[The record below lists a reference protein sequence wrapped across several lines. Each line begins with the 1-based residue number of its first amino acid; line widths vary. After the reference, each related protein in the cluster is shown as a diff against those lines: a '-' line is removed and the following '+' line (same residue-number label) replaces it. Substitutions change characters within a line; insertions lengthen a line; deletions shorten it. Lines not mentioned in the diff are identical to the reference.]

1 MAKVVEIS
9 NEKEVPVE
17 NKKNTTVVKK
27 TTRGEETTVESEVKK
42 EETVVNKKKEI
53 LKKLIFPTIAI
64 LTLVGIALFYYF
76 AIYRLRPVHPS
87 KVVLFK
93 DNYISSKDRM
103 SPFKFRFPLLS
114 EPKEPK
120 TEVSP
125 LNGLLFTKKEMD
137 VMKRRRPVAVMIN
150 NHSAARPQSGLTST
164 DIVYETNAEGGITRY
179 LGIFWSSAPAKVGPV
194 RSLRQYYLEWA
205 SEYDPLL
212 LRDGCA
218 ESTDPKANACGNV
231 YAYGIKDLST
241 IGAWRWNDGR
251 RFSPHN
257 EYNSITNAWDY
268 AKKKGWDAFPSTIKS
283 FEFKNDADVKERGTK
298 TVVKTVFHMR
308 LNNRGAYDAIWTYDP
323 QTNSY
328 FRKIGGAID
337 VDQETGT
344 QVSAKNVVIQKV
356 KMYASSDGTARVVIP
371 TEGEGEAT
379 ILQDGKIVNGKWK
392 KISRTERTMFYD
404 STGKPIK
411 FNRGRIWIAAIP
423 TSDGKFDIIEQ

>member
-9 NEKEVPVE
+9 NGEEIPVE
-17 NKKNTTVVKK
+17 NKKHPTVNTTPKGEDK
-27 TTRGEETTVESEVKK
+27 TKEADVKK
-42 EETVVNKKKEI
+42 EEITNKKKEL
-53 LKKLIFPTIAI
+53 LKKLIFPVIAI

-93 DNYISSKDRM
+93 EKYMSSEDSI
-103 SPFKFRFPLLS
+103 SPFKFKFPLLS

-120 TEVSP
+120 TEESP
-125 LNGLLFTKKEMD
+125 LNGLLFSKKEMD
-137 VMKRRRPVAVMIN
+137 VMKKRRPVAVMIN
-150 NHSAARPQSGLTST
+150 NHSEARPQSGLTSA
-164 DIVYETNAEGGITRY
+164 DIVYETNAESGITRY
-179 LGIFWSSAPAKVGPV
+179 LGIFWSNAPAKVGPI

-231 YAYGIKDLST
+231 RTYAIKDLGT
-241 IGAWRWNDGR
+241 VGAWRWNDGR
-251 RFSPHN
+251 RYAPHN
-257 EYNSITNAWDY
+257 EYTSITNAWDY
-268 AKKKGWDAFPSTIKS
+268 AKKKGWDSFPSSIKA
-283 FEFKNDADVKERGTK
+283 FEFKNDADMKDRGEK

-308 LNNRGAYDAIWTYDP
+308 INNSGAYDAIWTYDP

-328 FRKIGGAID
+328 FRKIGGKID
-337 VDQETGT
+337 TDQESGT
-344 QVSAKNVVIQKV
+344 QVNAKNVVIQKV

-371 TEGEGEAT
+371 TEGEGEAV
-379 ILQDGKIVNGKWK
+379 ILQDGKIINAKWK
-392 KISRTERTMFYD
+392 KTSRTDRTMFYD
-404 STGKPIK
+404 SSGKPIK

-423 TSDGKFDIIEQ
+423 TSEGKFDIIEQ